1 MAQQQDIHQ
10 DIQSRFF
17 DLLFGIDK
25 GEGAAAVNA
34 GSGVSPEQTD
44 DGRTL
49 LRVEKIAQRDKN
61 LNEKSYQSFVDSI
74 DERLHEAILERIDE
88 QLAAEAFE
96 ELYFNTIGIHE
107 NLPDVLDMLSV
118 RAASIGRIEPLVSSV
133 PWLHSDILK
142 TVNMP
147 KYRRTDKNGKVIA
160 VENIK
165 VALGYFGID
174 NLKLL
179 IPSLAFRRWIPQ
191 ITDPYPLFK
200 TRIWEHAIGSALSCK
215 AIAQVCQL
223 DEGHAFTLGMLHE
236 LGQIA
241 LVRLYFKQF
250 DMVQREALEEA
261 HKARQRE
268 EHDALLKIVPSSTFL
283 QNLLNERAFHL
294 STKIIQHMDMRRV
307 FIANAMDE
315 FAQHMPLKDMS
326 PMAKVLK
333 QGQAYNQY
341 RMLKANQMI
350 NMDEAKAFLRIFQM
364 PPGALA
370 LLKSTNLRN
379 LNLTFEEE

>member
-17 DLLFGIDK
+17 DLLFGINKED
-25 GEGAAAVNA
+25 ETETNA
-34 GSGVSPEQTD
+34 EAGINPEQTD

-74 DERLHEAILERIDE
+74 DEQLHDAILERIDE
-88 QLAAEAFE
+88 QLEAEAFE
-96 ELYFNTIGIHE
+96 DLYSNIIGIHE

-118 RAASIGRIEPLVSSV
+118 RAASIGRIEPLVSSI

-200 TRIWEHAIGSALSCK
+200 THIWEHAIGSALSCK
-215 AIAQVCQL
+215 VIAQVSEL

-241 LVRLYFKQF
+241 LVRMYFKQF
-250 DMVQREALEEA
+250 DTVQREALEEA
-261 HKARQRE
+261 HKERQRE
-268 EHDALLKIVPSSTFL
+268 EHDALLKITPSIEFL
-283 QNLLNERAFHL
+283 QKLLDERAFAL
-294 STKIIQHMDMRRV
+294 STRIIQHMDMRRV

-315 FAQHMPLKDMS
+315 FAQDMSLAEMS

-350 NMDEAKAFLRIFQM
+350 NMDEAKAFLRLFQM

-370 LLKSTNLRN
+370 VLKTTNLRN

>member
-17 DLLFGIDK
+17 DLLFGINKED
-25 GEGAAAVNA
+25 ETETNA
-34 GSGVSPEQTD
+34 EAGINPEQTD

-74 DERLHEAILERIDE
+74 DEQLHDAILERIDE
-88 QLAAEAFE
+88 QLEAEAFE
-96 ELYFNTIGIHE
+96 DLYSNLIGIHE
-107 NLPDVLDMLSV
+107 NLPDVMDMLSV
-118 RAASIGRIEPLVSSV
+118 RAASIGRIEPLVSSI

-191 ITDPYPLFK
+191 ITDPYPMFK
-200 TRIWEHAIGSALSCK
+200 THIWEHAIGSALSCK
-215 AIAQVCQL
+215 VIAQVSEL

-241 LVRLYFKQF
+241 LVRMYFKQF
-250 DMVQREALEEA
+250 DTVQREALEEA
-261 HKARQRE
+261 HKERQRE
-268 EHDALLKIVPSSTFL
+268 EHDALLKITPSIEFL
-283 QNLLNERAFHL
+283 QKLLDERAFAL
-294 STKIIQHMDMRRV
+294 STRIIQHMDMRRV

-315 FAQHMPLKDMS
+315 FAQDMSLAEMS

-350 NMDEAKAFLRIFQM
+350 NMDEAKAFLRLFQM

-370 LLKSTNLRN
+370 VLKTTNLRN